1 MCDMGSGPEM
11 TASPAEAEPG
21 PAVAAFSHTYAAL
34 PDRFFARQAPV
45 RWPSPRLIKLNE
57 ALAGELGLDRAA
69 IEAHGPAELFTG
81 ARPPAG
87 ALPIAMAYAGH
98 QFGNFVP
105 QLGDG
110 RAILMG
116 EVVDAQGRRR
126 DIQWKGSGPT
136 PFSRNGDGRA
146 ALGPA
151 LREYLI
157 SEAMHALGVPT
168 TRALAVA
175 TTGERVYRDEALP
188 GAVFTRVAASHIRVG
203 TFQYFAARGD
213 EEGLRQLADYVI
225 DRHDPDLRGA
235 ANPYIALLER
245 IVERQASL
253 IARWMHIGFIP
264 GVMNTD
270 NMSVSGET
278 IDFGPCA
285 FMDAYDA
292 GTVFSSIDRGG
303 RYAYGQQPRIG
314 QWNLTRL
321 AEAMLPLID
330 ADENRAVELATAAI
344 VNYGD
349 LFQGY
354 WLKGMRAKLGLR
366 TAQDED
372 QDLARAWLAA
382 MQAGGADFT
391 LTFRRLADA
400 AESPEA
406 EGALRAMFSDP
417 APLDA
422 WLPRWRARL
431 AGEPGEAAARAADMR
446 RVNPAAI
453 PRNHLV
459 EAALEAA
466 VRRSDFAPFHDMVA
480 ALAEP
485 FAVALE
491 GSVYTEPP
499 PPDQRVYATF
509 CGT

>member
-1 MCDMGSGPEM
+1 MSFKPAM
-11 TASPAEAEPG
+11 TAS
-21 PAVAAFSHTYAAL
+21 PAVAAFSHSYADL
-34 PDRFFARQAPV
+34 PERFFARQAPV
-45 RWPSPRLIKLNE
+45 RWPNPQLIKFND
-57 ALAGELGLDRAA
+57 ALAAELGLDRAA

-116 EVVDAQGRRR
+116 EVVDARGRRR

-157 SEAMHALGVPT
+157 SEAMHGLGVLT

-175 TTGERVYRDEALP
+175 TTGETVYRDEALP
-188 GAVFTRVAASHIRVG
+188 GAVFTRVAASHVRVG

-213 EEGLRQLADYVI
+213 DEGLRRLADYVI
-225 DRHDPDLRGA
+225 ARHDPDLRA
-235 ANPYIALLER
+235 AAQPYLALLER

-253 IARWMHIGFIP
+253 IAQWMQVGFIH

-292 GTVFSSIDRGG
+292 ATVFSSIDRMG

-330 ADENRAVELATAAI
+330 ADEARAVERATAAI

-349 LFQGY
+349 VFQAF
-354 WLKGMRAKLGLR
+354 WLKGLRAKLGLR
-366 TAQDED
+366 TERQDD
-372 QDLARAWLAA
+372 QDLARALLAA

-391 LTFRRLADA
+391 LTFRRLGDTL
-400 AESPEA
+400 ERPEA
-406 EGALRAMFSDP
+406 EAALRALFADS
-417 APLDA
+417 AALDA

-431 AGEPGEAAARAADMR
+431 AEEPGEAAARASQMR

-466 VRRSDFAPFHDMVA
+466 VRRSDFAPFHAMVA
-480 ALAEP
+480 ALADP
-485 FAVALE
+485 FAAALD
-491 GSVYTEPP
+491 GSAYAEPP

>member
-1 MCDMGSGPEM
+1 MGSEPQTSAG
-11 TASPAEAEPG
+11 PAEAAAV
-21 PAVAAFSHTYAAL
+21 PAVAAFRHSYAAL
-34 PDRFFARQAPV
+34 PERFFARQAPV

-57 ALAGELGLDRAA
+57 ALAAELGLDRAA
-69 IEAHGPAELFTG
+69 IEAHGPAELFSG
-81 ARPPAG
+81 ARPPEG
-87 ALPIAMAYAGH
+87 AQPIAMAYAGH

-116 EVVDAQGRRR
+116 EVIDAQGRRR

-157 SEAMHALGVPT
+157 SEAMHGLGVPT

-175 TTGERVYRDEALP
+175 TTGETVYRDEALP

-213 EEGLRQLADYVI
+213 DEALRQLVDHVV

-235 ANPYIALLER
+235 ANPALALLER

-253 IARWMHIGFIP
+253 IAQWMHIGFIH

-270 NMSVSGET
+270 NMTVSGET

-330 ADENRAVELATAAI
+330 ADENRAVEVATAAI
-344 VNYGD
+344 VRYGD
-349 LFQGY
+349 LFQGF
-354 WLKGMRAKLGLR
+354 WLKGLRAKLGLR
-366 TAQDED
+366 TARDED
-372 QDLARAWLAA
+372 QELARAWLAA

-391 LTFRRLADA
+391 LSFRRLCDA
-400 AESPEA
+400 AQGG
-406 EGALRAMFSDP
+406 EGVAALRDLFADP

-431 AGEPGEAAARAADMR
+431 AEEAGEPSSRAEAMR

-466 VRRSDFAPFHDMVA
+466 VRRSDFAPFHAMNA
-480 ALAEP
+480 ALADP
-485 FAVALE
+485 FAAALE
-491 GSVYTEPP
+491 TSPFAEPP
-499 PPDQRVYATF
+499 PPEQRVYATF